1 MPQIAVLGLARR
13 LLAALDVIEIAKAMS
28 AMEKRCWQAAGGGPL
43 ADGLYHAAH
52 WQSFP
57 WGLRHASDW
66 AAPGFGSS

>member
-57 WGLRHASDW
+57 
-66 AAPGFGSS
+66 